1 LFKHGQSKKSE
12 TRRFAQHDRGTKR
25 FNASILQLFNEPMS
39 FGAPEW
45 LWGLLLIPLLV
56 ALFLH
61 AENRG
66 FQRLQQFVSARLL
79 PQLAGTVNRPRR
91 IMRFGLQVLGLS
103 LAIISLSQ
111 PRWGYT
117 FEDVKRKG
125 LDLLIAVDTSRS
137 MLSNDVQ
144 PDRLTRVKLAIQ
156 DLIDELQGD
165 RVGLIAFAGRAF
177 LQAPLTIDYDAVI
190 DAVNDLDTKTI
201 PEGGTDIPS
210 AITLATQSFGKSAM
224 GNRALIIFTDGEESN
239 ELTGDAL
246 KTAKAAADAGVRIFT
261 VGVGTPEGSLIPIA
275 ADDGQ
280 TSFVKDSAGQVH
292 KSKLDDKRLRGVA
305 ESTGG
310 FYLHLENGP
319 RSMQQIQSEGLAKMQ
334 AAEMDVRLSR
344 RPIERYE
351 WPASAA
357 LVALALSIVIRERKR
372 VHQRAHLPAMQA
384 MQAGVPAPAR
394 STIGSRPVK
403 ATGAAVALLIFVCA
417 SAFATVPGVD
427 AYQQGKFEDAY
438 KEFQETLK
446 SHPQSRAEDKLQ
458 FDSGTAAYKL
468 KDYNKALESFSQ
480 ALLTP
485 DTGLQTKGHYNLG
498 NTLYER
504 GEMQKN
510 DDKKLSDWTNALD
523 HYEQT
528 LKLDPQNKEAKDNY
542 EYVKRKIDELKN
554 KKQEQQQQP
563 SPSPTPP
570 QKNNQKKKDQKQQQ
584 QQQNQD
590 QQQQKDQQQKDQQQQ
605 QQQDQKDQQQA
616 QNQQSQNGSDSD
628 KQQKKEQQKDQAQA
642 KNEPQK
648 KPQQSPGESPSPSPG
663 TEKQQDNQT
672 SPSPGQQQAEQSPS
686 PSEGENEMSS
696 PSPGEG
702 EDENASPT
710 PAESPQKKFAGE
722 VKGAG
727 GESSP
732 KPAEKNEQVGEAQQE
747 KEGQMSERQALAL
760 LESMKDEEA
769 RVRLDERKVRR
780 HVYNDW

>member
-1 LFKHGQSKKSE
+1 
-12 TRRFAQHDRGTKR
+12 
-25 FNASILQLFNEPMS
+25 MS

-45 LWGLLLIPLLV
+45 LWGLLLVPLLIV
-56 ALFLH
+56 LFVH
-61 AENRG
+61 SEHRG
-66 FQRLQQFVSARLL
+66 LKRLQLFVSARLL
-79 PQLAGTVNRPRR
+79 PQLAGNVNRRRR
-91 IMRFGLQVLGLS
+91 IIRFGLLLLGLALAIVS
-103 LAIISLSQ
+103 LAQ

-125 LDLLIAVDTSRS
+125 LDLLVAVDTSRS

-144 PDRLTRVKLAIQ
+144 PSRLDRVKLAIQ

-190 DAVNDLDTKTI
+190 EAVNDLDTKTI
-201 PEGGTDIPS
+201 PEGGTNISS

-224 GNRALIIFTDGEESN
+224 GNRALIIFTDGEELS
-239 ELTGDAL
+239 GDAV

-261 VGVGTPEGSLIPIA
+261 IGVGTPQGSLIPITG
-275 ADDGQ
+275 DNGE
-280 TSFVKDSAGQVH
+280 TSFVKDSAGQVV
-292 KSKLDDKRLRGVA
+292 KSKLDDKRLREVA
-305 ESTGG
+305 EATGG
-310 FYLHLENGP
+310 FYVHLENGP
-319 RSMQQIQSEGLAKMQ
+319 RTMQQVETEGLAKMQ

-351 WPASAA
+351 WPLGAA
-357 LVALALSIVIRERKR
+357 LIALALSILIPERKR
-372 VHQRAHLPAMQA
+372 VRQR
-384 MQAGVPAPAR
+384 AGVPALAR
-394 STIGSRPVK
+394 DARHSVAGGPVK
-403 ATGAAVALLIFVCA
+403 AAGAVAVLILLCSSV
-417 SAFATVPGVD
+417 FATVPGIN

-438 KEFQETLK
+438 KEFQDTLK
-446 SHPQSRAEDKLQ
+446 SHPQSHAEDELQ

-468 KDYNKALESFSQ
+468 KDYNKAMESFSQ

-485 DTGLQTKGHYNLG
+485 DTSLQTKGHYNLG
-498 NTLYER
+498 NTLYQR
-504 GEMQKN
+504 GEMEKS

-554 KKQEQQQQP
+554 KKEQQQQP

-570 QKNNQKKKDQKQQQ
+570 QKDKQNKQDKQQKQQN
-584 QQQNQD
+584 QQNQD
-590 QQQQKDQQQKDQQQQ
+590 QQQQQQKDQQQKDQKDQQQ
-605 QQQDQKDQQQA
+605 QQQQQNQKQQDQKDQQQA
-616 QNQQSQNGSDSD
+616 QNQQSQDKTGSDKD
-628 KQQKKEQQKDQAQA
+628 QKEQQQKDQSQA

-648 KPQQSPGESPSPSPG
+648 KQQQQRPGESPSPSPG
-663 TEKQQDNQT
+663 SEKQQNNQP

-686 PSEGENEMSS
+686 PGEGENEKPS

-702 EDENASPT
+702 EEENASPT

-722 VKGAG
+722 VKGAAG
-727 GESSP
+727 DKSQ
-732 KPAEKNEQVGEAQQE
+732 KPADKNEQIAAEAEQE
-747 KEGQMSERQALAL
+747 KEGEMSERQALAL

-769 RVRLDERKVRR
+769 RVRLDERKVKR